1 MYQGVHNSFDPVQDV
16 YRGPLASSVKPAE
29 PTPPK

>member
-16 YRGPLASSVKPAE
+16 YMSPLASSVKPAE